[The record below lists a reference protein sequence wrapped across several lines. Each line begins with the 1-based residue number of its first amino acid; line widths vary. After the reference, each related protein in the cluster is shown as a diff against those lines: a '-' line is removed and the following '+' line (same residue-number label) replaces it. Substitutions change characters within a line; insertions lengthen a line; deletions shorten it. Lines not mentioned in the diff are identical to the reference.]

1 MAAAFEWGVLRG
13 KLRALCTVVEMQMA
27 VLDATALAAADRP
40 PAATGLATGLG
51 VRPLD
56 RDRVRHRGQLRSLL
70 HSVEAAILAGP
81 VPKKAAFGAA
91 DDSADDSADGP
102 AVETPPRCPPHA
114 AATGSGA
121 SGVSPGIGKN
131 DRSTRGCGGGGC
143 GGPEVAATRA
153 TSGTGTTA
161 DAPPHAAESGEQTE
175 QTPNRP
181 TEYGYRVAAST
192 FRFLLNVSRAFQ
204 PQSNPLLL
212 LFCAGALF
220 GAYRLPRR
228 TKPVIMLSQR
238 IGSLTVLCLS
248 VARCDP
254 VLRLIPAFSF
264 FLLFFFFYTAAT
276 ASSTPRPTNS
286 SHSSWRK

>member
-1 MAAAFEWGVLRG
+1 MAETKTPG
-13 KLRALCTVVEMQMA
+13 KSSEVIVA
-27 VLDATALAAADRP
+27 
-40 PAATGLATGLG
+40 
-51 VRPLD
+51 
-56 RDRVRHRGQLRSLL
+56 S
-70 HSVEAAILAGP
+70 
-81 VPKKAAFGAA
+81 K
-91 DDSADDSADGP
+91 P
-102 AVETPPRCPPHA
+102 AVSTARRTTPRP
-114 AATGSGA
+114 GNGA
-121 SGVSPGIGKN
+121 SRRWDTRTDVS
-131 DRSTRGCGGGGC
+131 
-143 GGPEVAATRA
+143 ATRA
-153 TSGTGTTA
+153 TRGIGTTA